1 MPHFRKL
8 NLDMDYII
16 YVSQRNKIVGLN
28 RERCFWFKPAS
39 LGQVETRESR
49 EGQVR
54 QRHTSYEIV
63 RPMET
68 TTRTHGSHLS
78 RVKLTPL
85 M

>member
-1 MPHFRKL
+1 
-8 NLDMDYII
+8 MDYII

-28 RERCFWFKPAS
+28 GAMQYCSNPRVLANEKPVRF
-39 LGQVETRESR
+39 GRSR
-49 EGQVR
+49 L

-68 TTRTHGSHLS
+68 TTRMSGFF
-78 RVKLTPL
+78 REPREVTPL

>member
-1 MPHFRKL
+1 ML
-8 NLDMDYII
+8 YMDYIL

-28 RERCFWFKPAS
+28 GAMQYRSNPRVLANEKPVRF
-39 LGQVETRESR
+39 GRSR
-49 EGQVR
+49 L

-68 TTRTHGSHLS
+68 TTRMSGFFCEP
-78 RVKLTPL
+78 REVTPL

>member
-1 MPHFRKL
+1 MSHFSKFF
-8 NLDMDYII
+8 LDMNYIL

-28 RERCFWFKPAS
+28 QERKFWFKPAS
-39 LGQVETRESR
+39 LGQLETRESR

-68 TTRTHGSHLS
+68 TARTHGSHLS